1 VRGDPCFETTMSQP
15 PPPTERPDQWEP
27 ATQLIR
33 GGLSRSPFGETA
45 EAMFLTQSFVYET
58 AEEADARFAGTSNGP
73 QFVYSRYANPTT
85 QMFEDKL
92 ALLEGAEL
100 CRSTASGMAAIA
112 TALTGLVKAG
122 DHVLSGRALFGS
134 CRWIL
139 DKHLPRF
146 GVETTS
152 VAGPDLDAWKAA
164 IRPNTKVVLIETP
177 ANPLLEITDIEEV
190 AKIAHAAGALVVV
203 DNVFATPLY
212 QKPLTLGA
220 DVVVY
225 SATKH
230 IDGGG
235 RVLGGAILGKQALL
249 EEAYKDFLRHTG
261 PALSPFNAW
270 VLLKGMETLE
280 LRVDRQTK
288 TAAALADLVADHP
301 TVKRVFYP
309 HRTDHPQYA
318 VAKKQMSAG
327 STLLAF
333 DLGSQQAAFNF
344 LNALKIVD
352 ISNNLG
358 DSKSLATHP
367 TTTTHRSMSEED
379 RLAVGV
385 TPGCVRLSVGLEGLG
400 DLSRDIGR
408 ALDAA

>member
-1 VRGDPCFETTMSQP
+1 
-15 PPPTERPDQWEP
+15 
-27 ATQLIR
+27 LIR

-288 TAAALADLVADHP
+288 TAAALADLVAHHP

>member
-1 VRGDPCFETTMSQP
+1 MSQP

-288 TAAALADLVADHP
+288 TAAALADLVAHHP